1 MSDWYLGAINVYRL
15 GTGVAVTHPLGSLLI
30 DCGDG
35 AAAQWSQCGLGELGP
50 DAILF
55 TSGAAGRISGVY
67 GFLSAFRGIQR
78 NEPLSIVH
86 LLGEELLP
94 NLLEAWQ
101 QNEGRKP
108 GPPVHLEGVRPGTDI
123 EVGPFLCRSIMMNS
137 DPIEAVWRISI
148 GDKVVAI
155 TGDTA
160 PGQRLSHAT
169 RGAHLIVTANGV
181 SNLSIEV
188 C

>member
-1 MSDWYLGAINVYRL
+1 MNNWYLGAINVYRL
-15 GTGVAVTHPLGSLLI
+15 GTGVVLSHPLGSLLV

-35 AAAQWSQCGLGELGP
+35 AAIQWGQCGLSELGP
-50 DAILF
+50 NAILF

-78 NEPLSIVH
+78 QEPLSIIH

-94 NLLEAWQ
+94 NLIEAWQ

-108 GPPVHLEGVRPGTDI
+108 GAPVHLEGVRPGATI
-123 EVGPFLCRSIMMNS
+123 EIGPFTCNSLVMNS
-137 DPIEAVWRISI
+137 EPMEAIWRISI
-148 GDKVVAI
+148 GDKVVVV
-155 TGDTA
+155 TGDTP
-160 PGQRLSHAT
+160 PGQRLNHAT
-169 RGAHLIVTANGV
+169 RGANLIVTPNGV
-181 SNLSIEV
+181 SNLSVDI